1 MGQLGETLRERRT
14 ALGMSLLQAEEATR
28 IRAKLLDS
36 LENGDYD
43 RLPDPGYVRGYV
55 TSYASFLELDS
66 ASMLA
71 MYRAE
76 TGAGGRSRDIAP
88 AGEAVK
94 PRGQQHAVPLNAA
107 LILVV
112 ILAVLALGVWLV
124 VRAVQGP
131 ETPTPIPTAGS
142 QVSTSTATTTTPP
155 SDTAT
160 TPKPNEDPTSPV
172 SEDKPFALKVAVAA
186 DGASWLRVTIDGMN
200 AYEGSLTGGQSKE
213 FQVTKTAVVRIGK
226 PSFVTVY
233 RDGKKVPI
241 PPGGGTPTVTLRAE
255 PAQ

>member
-1 MGQLGETLRERRT
+1 MGQLGDTLRERRT

-28 IRAKLLDS
+28 IRAKLLDA
-36 LENGDYD
+36 LENGEYD
-43 RLPDPGYVRGYV
+43 RLPNPGYVRGYV

-66 ASMLA
+66 ASLLA

-88 AGEAVK
+88 AEEAVK
-94 PRGQQHAVPLNAA
+94 PRGQQHAVPINAA
-107 LILVV
+107 VILVV
-112 ILAVLALGVWLV
+112 ILAVLAVGVWVV

-131 ETPTPIPTAGS
+131 ETPPPIPTTGS
-142 QVSTSTATTTTPP
+142 QTSTATSSPSDAATPP
-155 SDTAT
+155 SSDEA
-160 TPKPNEDPTSPV
+160 PAAPAV
-172 SEDKPFALKVAVAA
+172 SENKPFALKVAVAA
-186 DGASWLRVTIDGMN
+186 DGASWIKVTVDGLK

-213 FQVTKTAVVRIGK
+213 FQVTKTGVVKIGK

-241 PPGGGTPTVTLRAE
+241 PPGGGTPTVTLKAE

>member
-1 MGQLGETLRERRT
+1 MGQLGDTLRERRM
-14 ALGMSLLQAEEATR
+14 ALGMSLLQAEEATK
-28 IRAKLLDS
+28 IRAKLLEA
-36 LENGDYD
+36 LENGEYD

-66 ASMLA
+66 ASLLA

-88 AGEAVK
+88 AAEAVK

-107 LILVV
+107 VILVV
-112 ILAVLALGVWLV
+112 ILALLAVGVWLV

-131 ETPTPIPTAGS
+131 EPTPPIPATGS
-142 QVSTSTATTTTPP
+142 QVSTSTTPP
-155 SDTAT
+155 SDAATAPQPDR
-160 TPKPNEDPTSPV
+160 TPTAPPV
-172 SEDKPFALKVAVAA
+172 SENKPFALKVAVAA
-186 DGASWLRVTIDGMN
+186 DGASWIRVTVDGLK

-213 FQVTKTAVVRIGK
+213 FQVTKTAVVKIGK

-233 RDGKKVPI
+233 RDGNKVPI
-241 PPGGGTPTVTLRAE
+241 PPGGGTPTVTLKAE
-255 PAQ
+255 PTQ

>member
-1 MGQLGETLRERRT
+1 MGQLGDTLRERRT

-28 IRAKLLDS
+28 IRAKLLEA
-36 LENGDYD
+36 LENGEYD

-66 ASMLA
+66 PSLLA

-76 TGAGGRSRDIAP
+76 TGVGGRSRDIAP
-88 AGEAVK
+88 AEEAVK
-94 PRGQQHAVPLNAA
+94 PRGQQHAVPLSAA

-112 ILAVLALGVWLV
+112 ILAVLAVGVWLV

-131 ETPTPIPTAGS
+131 EAPTPIPTAGS
-142 QVSTSTATTTTPP
+142 QVSTPTTPQ

-160 TPKPNEDPTSPV
+160 PPQPDQTQAAPPV
-172 SEDKPFALKVAVAA
+172 SEDKPFALKVSIAA
-186 DGASWLRVTIDGMN
+186 DGASWIRVTVDGMN
-200 AYEGSLTGGQSKE
+200 AYEGSLTGGQTKE
-213 FQVTKTAVVRIGK
+213 FQVTKTAVVKIGK

-233 RDGKKVPI
+233 RDGKKIPI
-241 PPGGGTPTVTLRAE
+241 PPGGGTPTVTLKAE
-255 PAQ
+255 PTQ

>member
-1 MGQLGETLRERRT
+1 M
-14 ALGMSLLQAEEATR
+14 ALGLSLLQAEEATK
-28 IRAKLLDS
+28 IRAKLLEL
-36 LENGDYD
+36 LENGEYD
-43 RLPDPGYVRGYV
+43 RLPNPGYVRGYV

-66 ASMLA
+66 ASLLA

-88 AGEAVK
+88 AVEAVK

-112 ILAVLALGVWLV
+112 ILAVLAVGVWLV

-131 ETPTPIPTAGS
+131 ETPPPIPTAGS
-142 QVSTSTATTTTPP
+142 QVGTSTTPA

-160 TPKPNEDPTSPV
+160 TEKPEITATVPPV
-172 SEDKPFALKVAVAA
+172 LENKPFALKVVVAA
-186 DGASWLRVTIDGMN
+186 DGASWIKVTVDGLK

-213 FQVTKTAVVRIGK
+213 FQATKTAVVKIGK

-233 RDGKKVPI
+233 RDGSKVPI
-241 PPGGGTPTVTLRAE
+241 PPGGGTPTVTLKAE
-255 PAQ
+255 PTQ

>member
-1 MGQLGETLRERRT
+1 MGQLGDTLRERRT
-14 ALGMSLLQAEEATR
+14 ALGMSLIQAEEATR
-28 IRAKLLDS
+28 IRAKLLEA
-36 LENGDYD
+36 LENGEYD
-43 RLPDPGYVRGYV
+43 RLPNPGYVRGYV

-66 ASMLA
+66 ASLLA

-76 TGAGGRSRDIAP
+76 TGVGGRSRDIAP

-94 PRGQQHAVPLNAA
+94 PRGQQHAVPRSAA
-107 LILVV
+107 MILVV
-112 ILAVLALGVWLV
+112 VLAVLAVGVWVV

-131 ETPTPIPTAGS
+131 EAPPPIPTAGS
-142 QVSTSTATTTTPP
+142 QVPTSTATQT
-155 SDTAT
+155 DTAVS
-160 TPKPNEDPTSPV
+160 PNPDQTSSAAPI
-172 SEDKPFALKVAVAA
+172 SEERPFALKVSVAA
-186 DGASWLRVTIDGMN
+186 DGASWIRVTVDGMK

-241 PPGGGTPTVTLRAE
+241 PAGAGIPTVTLKAE
-255 PAQ
+255 PTQ

>member
-1 MGQLGETLRERRT
+1 
-14 ALGMSLLQAEEATR
+14 MSLLQAEEATK
-28 IRAKLLDS
+28 IRAKLLES
-36 LENGDYD
+36 LENGEYD
-43 RLPDPGYVRGYV
+43 RLPNPGYVRGYV

-66 ASMLA
+66 ASLLA

-88 AGEAVK
+88 AAEAVK

-107 LILVV
+107 VILVV
-112 ILAVLALGVWLV
+112 ILAVLAVGVWLV

-131 ETPTPIPTAGS
+131 ETPPPIPSAGS
-142 QVSTSTATTTTPP
+142 QVATSTPTSDSASAEKPAETPTTPP
-155 SDTAT
+155 
-160 TPKPNEDPTSPV
+160 V
-172 SEDKPFALKVAVAA
+172 SQNKPFALKVAVSA
-186 DGASWLRVTIDGMN
+186 DGASWIRVTVDGLK

-213 FQVTKTAVVRIGK
+213 FQVTKTAVVKIGK

-233 RDGKKVPI
+233 RDDKKVVI
-241 PPGGGTPTVTLRAE
+241 PPGGGTPTVTLKAE